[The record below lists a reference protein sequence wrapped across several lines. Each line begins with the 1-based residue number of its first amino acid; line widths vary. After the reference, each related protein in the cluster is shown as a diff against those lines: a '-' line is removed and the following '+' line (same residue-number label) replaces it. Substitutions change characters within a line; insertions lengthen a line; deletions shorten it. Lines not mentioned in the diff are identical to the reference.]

1 MCLALLSLSCSVSKA
16 QESTTTYQIGDDGY
30 VNVKLP
36 FNFTLYDTTF
46 NNSWMYDNGV
56 ISFLDPSAPGA
67 LSPWQW
73 NSTSLSQAP
82 GKYFIAALWADIAPV
97 TSTTYSTSTDGTF
110 LKYSWN
116 NISEYYS
123 GGTRL
128 NSFNTTIKP
137 DGSIATTYTNINL
150 QTSNV
155 SIGTVGDPAK
165 GQVNQVYWADYG
177 ATVTTLPDWTQ
188 QGTGAIDPCL
198 ENVTSSPTCPGYAEA
213 MLKLIPTPTSVTETV
228 GPTTATSTPVQLA
241 APTTTAPTNPTTAV
255 ETTITTA
262 TSVAAVTS
270 AAPTALNPQPKIGE
284 VSVAGS
290 TKPTT
295 SASLISSILNAEQ
308 SRVQQA
314 EKMVAEQVKDIT
326 AQVTASAEATAAGS
340 AAMSIEAAAASALKT
355 ISQTAAVAN
364 SVIGVPG
371 AAVNTGVAVNPMQ
384 AFDVPDHQQVSGIA
398 MQTAAYQ
405 PPTQQAA
412 VDTSLERTLT
422 DDIATRDVLTAP
434 PAAEQQDQKPTP
446 AVNNKTADNDAAGS
460 VTIASIAV
468 VPLGFEA
475 YSVAM
480 RDMAFYSPS
489 QVYKNQKTVDNIRVL
504 RMMNAK
510 SDQLHQQMVDQ
521 QYNKGN

>member
-1 MCLALLSLSCSVSKA
+1 
-16 QESTTTYQIGDDGY
+16 
-30 VNVKLP
+30 
-36 FNFTLYDTTF
+36 
-46 NNSWMYDNGV
+46 MYDNGV
-56 ISFLDPSAPGA
+56 ISFLDPSTPGA

-97 TSTTYSTSTDGTF
+97 ASTTYSSSTDGTYM
-110 LKYSWN
+110 KYSWN
-116 NISEYYS
+116 NISEFYS

-128 NSFNTTIKP
+128 SSFSTTIKP
-137 DGSIATTYTNINL
+137 DGSIATTYTNVNL
-150 QTSNV
+150 ESSNV
-155 SIGTVGDPAK
+155 SVGTVGDPAK
-165 GQVNQVYWADYG
+165 GQFNQVHWASYG
-177 ATVTTLPDWTQ
+177 TAITSLPDWTQ
-188 QGTGAIDPCL
+188 QGTGTVDPCV
-198 ENVTSSPTCPGYAEA
+198 ENVTSSPTCPGYTEA
-213 MLKLIPTPTSVTETV
+213 MLKLIQPSTTSAVETV
-228 GPTTATSTPVQLA
+228 SPTTTITTQVQLA
-241 APTTTAPTNPTTAV
+241 APITTVPTNPAV
-255 ETTITTA
+255 VTETVTA
-262 TSVAAVTS
+262 TTLPVAAVTS

-290 TKPTT
+290 TKPTA

-314 EKMVAEQVKDIT
+314 EKMVADQVKDIAT
-326 AQVTASAEATAAGS
+326 QVTANAEATAAGS
-340 AAMSIEAAAASALKT
+340 AAMSIEAANASATKSIRST
-355 ISQTAAVAN
+355 TVVAN
-364 SVIGVPG
+364 SVVGVPG
-371 AAVNTGVAVNPMQ
+371 ATINTGVAVNPLQ
-384 AFDVPDHQQVSGIA
+384 AFDVPDQQQVSGIA

-412 VDTSLERTLT
+412 VDTSLERSLT
-422 DDIATRDVLTAP
+422 DDIATRDVLMTS

-475 YSVAM
+475 YSIAM
-480 RDMAFYSPS
+480 KDVAFYPPS